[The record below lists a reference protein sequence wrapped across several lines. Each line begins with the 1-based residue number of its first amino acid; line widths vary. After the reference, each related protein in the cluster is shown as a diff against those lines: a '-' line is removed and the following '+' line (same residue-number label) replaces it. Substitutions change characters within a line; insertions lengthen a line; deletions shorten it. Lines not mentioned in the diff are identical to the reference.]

1 MIWVGPGSSRG
12 PPQKN
17 GGRRGREQRRYEHRR
32 RGESQRETGR
42 CSASGFEDG
51 GRDQEPRPAV
61 PLESGKAGNRFSLG
75 APRGNQP
82 CDTLIL
88 AQEDVFLT
96 SAVQTATQVVVV
108 YSSS

>member
-1 MIWVGPGSSRG
+1 M
-12 PPQKN
+12 
-17 GGRRGREQRRYEHRR
+17 
-32 RGESQRETGR
+32 
-42 CSASGFEDG
+42 
-51 GRDQEPRPAV
+51 